1 MGTDVVYLTRQLLT
15 SICDGCSLWKG
26 RYDETKCE
34 NVHLFTIKGDA
45 FLEAKPWEQ
54 KTKQDGL
61 SESFKV
67 ITPSLLLNLYLV
79 TDSRIVYVYLP
90 IMSSRSFWYRDDLWL
105 DIKSVLTLAMTT
117 RVGAMRR
124 HLTQYLT

>member
-1 MGTDVVYLTRQLLT
+1 MSKLRYQEQSARGCNAFYPMGTDVVYVIRQWLAC
-15 SICDGCSLWKG
+15 ICDGCSLWKG

-34 NVHLFTIKGDA
+34 NVHLLTIKGDA

-67 ITPSLLLNLYLV
+67 ITPNLLLNLYLV

-105 DIKSVLTLAMTT
+105 CGLVT
-117 RVGAMRR
+117 
-124 HLTQYLT
+124 